1 MSPKTDKNKKKAVTE
16 LMKKHKDKTH
26 SLMDD
31 YKIDDTSM
39 TVYFDGGRGLE
50 TFTFDE
56 ILENP
61 KILVTRRVLTEIL
74 PETSPKTS
82 PPKTSS
88 KTSPKRGGRTRKL
101 RKTAA
106 TLSRSP
112 PPRTSSFF
120 RSWWSK

>member
-1 MSPKTDKNKKKAVTE
+1 
-16 LMKKHKDKTH
+16 MKKHKDKTH

-61 KILVTRRVLTEIL
+61 KNISNTASINWDLTGDLTEDLTTEDLIEDL
-74 PETSPKTS
+74 T
-82 PPKTSS
+82 
-88 KTSPKRGGRTRKL
+88 
-101 RKTAA
+101 
-106 TLSRSP
+106 
-112 PPRTSSFF
+112 
-120 RSWWSK
+120 

>member
-1 MSPKTDKNKKKAVTE
+1 MSPKTDEKKKAVIK

-26 SLMDD
+26 PLMDD
-31 YKIDDTSM
+31 YTIGDTSM
-39 TVYFDGGRGLE
+39 TASFDNGRGLE

-61 KILVTRRVLTEIL
+61 EILVTKRILTKI
-74 PETSPKTS
+74 SPKTS
-82 PPKTSS
+82 PK
-88 KTSPKRGGRTRKL
+88 KGGRTRKL

-120 RSWWSK
+120 RSWW